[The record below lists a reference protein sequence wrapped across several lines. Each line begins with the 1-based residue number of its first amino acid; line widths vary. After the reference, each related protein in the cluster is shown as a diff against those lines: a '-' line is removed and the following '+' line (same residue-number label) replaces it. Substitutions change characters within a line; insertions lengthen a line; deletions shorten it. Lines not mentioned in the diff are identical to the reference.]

1 MATYNFECFE
11 YLLSSFAVG
20 LKESCLGFVEKQLQE
35 QAKKVHTTDD
45 VLVTVY
51 NDIMQKPIEGL
62 SEQIKEFASK
72 QAASVYDV
80 CKL

>member
-45 VLVTVY
+45 VLVTIY
-51 NDIMQKPIEGL
+51 NDIM
-62 SEQIKEFASK
+62 
-72 QAASVYDV
+72 
-80 CKL
+80 